1 MYLVF
6 LISFFYNLLE
16 AEIKEKGNEV
26 KDRRI
31 KNEANE
37 TVHVKDFVNKKIV
50 KSFFC
55 EENPT
60 WDERVA
66 SLNQYFDLSAAFH
79 QPKGDGYKLV
89 LNCLHKYLDFK
100 FIRENNNFRFHESL
114 FDQRVRVIPDKE
126 HDSYNYVVSDVGG
139 GDMMDG
145 SRADIYYLLHEA
157 DQEGIASRRCIS
169 YVNSNRLHLT
179 AVLIQLI
186 ERIVDNLECNPL
198 KKYQEYGQLIRLV
211 YMTPEN
217 AELDI
222 FELFDAL
229 GYKKKKYYRV
239 RNEAITLISE
249 TLFGIL
255 AGEHGFAD
263 LYISEAGIHVNQRV

>member
-1 MYLVF
+1 MF
-6 LISFFYNLLE
+6 TSFSYNHLE
-16 AEIKEKGNEV
+16 AEIKEKGKEV
-26 KDRRI
+26 KDRRM
-31 KNEANE
+31 KNEAKE
-37 TVHVKDFVNKKIV
+37 TLHVEEFVNEKIV
-50 KSFFC
+50 
-55 EENPT
+55 NPSDYGAMPA
-60 WDERVA
+60 WDERAA
-66 SLNQYFDLSAAFH
+66 SLNRYFDLSAAFH

-100 FIRENNNFRFHESL
+100 FIRENNNFRFHERL
-114 FDQRVRVIPDKE
+114 FDQRVSVFPDE
-126 HDSYNYVVSDVGG
+126 DQNSYHYVVSDVGMG
-139 GDMMDG
+139 NMLDG

-186 ERIVDNLECNPL
+186 ERIVDNLERNPL
-198 KKYQEYGQLIRLV
+198 RKYQEYGQLIRMV

-263 LYISEAGIHVNQRV
+263 LYISETGIHVEQRT

>member
-6 LISFFYNLLE
+6 SCPFFYNLFK
-16 AEIKEKGNEV
+16 AEVNGKGKKVKES
-26 KDRRI
+26 RM
-31 KNEANE
+31 KNDANGTLQVE
-37 TVHVKDFVNKKIV
+37 DFVNGRILNSV
-50 KSFFC
+50 YEG
-55 EENPT
+55 EELS

-66 SLNQYFDLSAAFH
+66 SLNWYFDLSASFH
-79 QPKGDGYKLV
+79 QPKGDGFKLI

-100 FIRENNNFRFHESL
+100 FIRENNNFRFQEML
-114 FDQRVRVIPDKE
+114 FDDRVEVTSDGEGR
-126 HDSYNYVVSDVGG
+126 SYNYVVSDQKM
-139 GDMMDG
+139 DYTMDG

-186 ERIVDNLECNPL
+186 ERIVDNLERNPL
-198 KKYQEYGQLIRLV
+198 KRYREYGELIRAV
-211 YMTPEN
+211 YMTPEH

-222 FELFDAL
+222 FALFDVL
-229 GYKKKKYYRV
+229 GFKKKKYYRV
-239 RNEAITLISE
+239 RNEAISLLSE

-263 LYISEAGIHVNQRV
+263 LYIENNQIHVSKKA